1 MKKELAEC
9 RERAE
14 EYLVGWK
21 REKADFVNYK
31 KQREQEMAEFREFAN
46 EDIIINLLPVVDN
59 FDLAVKHLP
68 PELENSDWAQGV
80 LHIKNQL
87 EGFLKE
93 AGAEEIKSVGEKFNP
108 EHHEVVGKEK
118 SEEDEDVIIEE
129 VRKGYL
135 IKGKVM
141 RAARVVVSGIVN

>member
-1 MKKELAEC
+1 MKKELVEC

-14 EYLVGWK
+14 EYLMGWK

-31 KQREQEMAEFREFAN
+31 KQKEGEMAEFREFAR
-46 EDIIINLLPVVDN
+46 EDLLLGLLPVVDN

-68 PELENSDWAQGV
+68 PELENSDWAQGI
-80 LHIKNQL
+80 LHIKIQL

-108 EHHEVVGKEK
+108 EYHEVVGKEK
-118 SEEDEDVIIEE
+118 SEEDEDVIVGE

-135 IKGKVM
+135 IKGKVV
-141 RAARVVVSGIVN
+141 RAARVKISGN